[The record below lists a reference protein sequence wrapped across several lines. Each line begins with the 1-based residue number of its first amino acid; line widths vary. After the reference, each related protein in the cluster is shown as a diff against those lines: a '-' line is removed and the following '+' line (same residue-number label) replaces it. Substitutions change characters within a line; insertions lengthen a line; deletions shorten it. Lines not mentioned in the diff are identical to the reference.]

1 MLLEHSHEL
10 VAAEPKTEGCD
21 TATTEYY
28 NDDDCNDDACI
39 TFFGFF
45 RHGGNGHF
53 IHDFF
58 SL

>member
-1 MLLEHSHEL
+1 L
-10 VAAEPKTEGCD
+10 VAKSPKAGDHD

-28 NDDDCNDDACI
+28 NDDDCNDDACV
-39 TFFGFF
+39 TLLGLF
-45 RHGGNGHF
+45 RHGGIGHF